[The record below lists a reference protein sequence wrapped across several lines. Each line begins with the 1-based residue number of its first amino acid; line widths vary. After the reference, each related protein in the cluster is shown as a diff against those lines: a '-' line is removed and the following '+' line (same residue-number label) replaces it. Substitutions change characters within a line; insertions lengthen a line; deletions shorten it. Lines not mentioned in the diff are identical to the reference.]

1 MIRIYEARDS
11 LEAHFLRN
19 LLEAA
24 GVRAEVLG
32 ELLGMARGEL
42 PMTGDTLPSVWIN
55 PEDAKTA
62 MAVID
67 DFEQKQKER
76 EEFSD

>member
-1 MIRIYEARDS
+1 MIKIYEAHDS

-32 ELLGMARGEL
+32 ELLGMARGGL
-42 PMTGDTLPSVWIN
+42 PMTSETLPSVWIN
-55 PEDAKTA
+55 PGDTKKA
-62 MAVID
+62 MTVVE
-67 DFEQKQKER
+67 DFEQKQKDRAKYSE
-76 EEFSD
+76 